1 MSFTLARVVSAMVG
15 RRACGGRG
23 GEWSKAR
30 PQDLPTGLVGWGVW
44 GVVPFE
50 GPGIRAVALVAS
62 VPLLLV
68 RVVADATSPRSAVVD
83 RPALEAGILCGMPT
97 PSPWWLDRMSL
108 ARRMARARPLSI
120 PTVASVTPGVG
131 LQRRC
136 LDG

>member
-1 MSFTLARVVSAMVG
+1 MLAVSFTLARVVSAMVG

-30 PQDLPTGLVGWGVW
+30 PQDLPTGLVGRGVW

-50 GPGIRAVALVAS
+50 GPGIRPVALVAS

-83 RPALEAGILCGMPT
+83 CPADGG
-97 PSPWWLDRMSL
+97 WH
-108 ARRMARARPLSI
+108 
-120 PTVASVTPGVG
+120 TVWYADAATVVVG
-131 LQRRC
+131 Q
-136 LDG
+136 DVVGP